1 MVAAARDFLYAS
13 TYYLE
18 YDRYGIEF
26 LDALDKACRRGVAVH
41 LLLDG
46 FGQTLGGVLMADE
59 AKRALSSRLDTLRQ
73 AGATV
78 TVYRPRFPIQR
89 RLGGGQHVKIQVS
102 EAGEAIFGSSNLTAS
117 SFEHWH
123 EFSVALRGPVVPV
136 LLESYCDLGGAVDD
150 VLVVGS

>member
-1 MVAAARDFLYAS
+1 MRTTRATRLVPLWDRNDEWRRRLEMVAAARDFLYAS

-26 LDALDKACRRGVAVH
+26 LDALDEACRRGVAVH

-78 TVYRPRFPIQR
+78 TV
-89 RLGGGQHVKIQVS
+89 
-102 EAGEAIFGSSNLTAS
+102 
-117 SFEHWH
+117 
-123 EFSVALRGPVVPV
+123 
-136 LLESYCDLGGAVDD
+136 
-150 VLVVGS
+150 

>member
-26 LDALDKACRRGVAVH
+26 LDALDEACRRGVAVH

-102 EAGEAIFGSSNLTAS
+102 EAGEAIQIRSLEIQPRHRHKIQCLDAGSDT
-117 SFEHWH
+117 
-123 EFSVALRGPVVPV
+123 VRP
-136 LLESYCDLGGAVDD
+136 
-150 VLVVGS
+150 